1 MVCNIVTPGEK
12 NLIWKCSTSCGEM
25 VGNITKLW
33 LHSRI
38 SCLYQSHKTAVT
50 KYATLLFLISYGEKK
65 FHTELIEG
73 ISVLFFTIKKRSRRA
88 KRQVFTSFLLVS
100 DLYREAGLVMN
111 FCVTSN
117 DHKETLEITYY
128 FWKTLVFFPS
138 FFVKSECASHI
149 PIKSDTPSYDSIEM
163 TNILRKFWQ
172 FFSASL
178 LNYRL
183 LSWASF
189 PVKNQVL
196 LFTM

>member
-1 MVCNIVTPGEK
+1 MVCCNIVTPGEK

-38 SCLYQSHKTAVT
+38 SCLPRTIKAT
-50 KYATLLFLISYGEKK
+50 KLQLLSMLLFYFTFPMVKKK

-73 ISVLFFTIKKRSRRA
+73 ISVLFFTMKKKGLVA
-88 KRQVFTSFLLVS
+88 QKRQVFTSFLLVS

-138 FFVKSECASHI
+138 FFVKSECIPYSHQ
-149 PIKSDTPSYDSIEM
+149 KWHT
-163 TNILRKFWQ
+163 
-172 FFSASL
+172 
-178 LNYRL
+178 
-183 LSWASF
+183 
-189 PVKNQVL
+189 
-196 LFTM
+196 